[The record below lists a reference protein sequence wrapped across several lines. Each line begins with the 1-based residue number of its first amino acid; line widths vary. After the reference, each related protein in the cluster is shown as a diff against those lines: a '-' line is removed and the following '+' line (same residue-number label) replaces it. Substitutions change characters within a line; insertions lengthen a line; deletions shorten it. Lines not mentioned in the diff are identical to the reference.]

1 MRIRLRSLSLTL
13 MGLLIGCAYYN
24 GLYNANRLAG
34 EADRAE
40 REGRVGEARSLWAQA
55 AVKAESVAT
64 RYPDSRHRDDALL
77 LWGRG
82 LAHAGDC
89 RRAVGPLGFAVDS
102 SPDARLRRE
111 ARLLLADC
119 RLLLRQPSLA
129 IIAVE
134 PLLADRDSAIV
145 QDALRLRGRAHLAA
159 GDATKAVAD
168 LEQVPPEAG
177 GLELAQ
183 AYTAHGDLDRAV
195 GTLQARASGAYRESE
210 WRTALDDLGARSPDR
225 AAAVVDRLV
234 ARTDLTPGQRARI
247 LIADAE
253 RRWERGYLTA
263 AVQRYREVE
272 AAASDSAEGAVARS
286 YLAVAALRMLDDL
299 QELPAVE
306 AQLAD
311 ASRGGGSASRVVQPA
326 RDVAQAAR
334 MVLEDPTLPAR
345 DLKLFVVGEMLRD
358 SLDAPTPATEFFLA
372 MAAQHPDSRFAPKA
386 LLATAM
392 LDPGR
397 ADSVRTVLQERYPY
411 SPYTMVLHGEAGTQF
426 AALEDS
432 LRVLLQLERQRLAV
446 GWSPAAAEEELR
458 RDRRP
463 NR

>member
-1 MRIRLRSLSLTL
+1 MRIRLRPLSLTL
-13 MGLLIGCAYYN
+13 TGLLIGCAYYN

-102 SPDARLRRE
+102 SPDAGLRRV

-119 RLLLRQPSLA
+119 RLLLRQPSQA

-134 PLLADRDSAIV
+134 PLLADSDSAVV
-145 QDALRLRGRAHLAA
+145 QEALRFRGSAHLAA
-159 GDATKAVAD
+159 GDAERAVA
-168 LEQVPPEAG
+168 QVPLETG
-177 GLELAQ
+177 GLELAR
-183 AYTAHGDLDRAV
+183 AYTAHGALDRAV

-210 WRTALDDLGARSPDR
+210 WRTALDELGARSPDR

-234 ARTDLTPGQRARI
+234 ARTDLTPGQRARV
-247 LIADAE
+247 LAADAE
-253 RRWERGYLTA
+253 RRWERGDLAA

-272 AAASDSAEGAVARS
+272 SVAADSAEGGVARS
-286 YLAVAALRMLDDL
+286 YLAVAALRMLADL

-311 ASRGGGSASRVVQPA
+311 ASRGGGTASRVVQPA

-358 SLDAPTPATEFFLA
+358 SLDAPNPATALFLA
-372 MAAQHPDSRFAPKA
+372 IAAQHPNSRFAPKA
-386 LLATAM
+386 LLAAAM
-392 LDPGR
+392 LDPSR
-397 ADSVRTVLQERYPY
+397 ADSVREVLQVRYPY

-446 GWSPAAAEEELR
+446 GRSPAAAEAELR